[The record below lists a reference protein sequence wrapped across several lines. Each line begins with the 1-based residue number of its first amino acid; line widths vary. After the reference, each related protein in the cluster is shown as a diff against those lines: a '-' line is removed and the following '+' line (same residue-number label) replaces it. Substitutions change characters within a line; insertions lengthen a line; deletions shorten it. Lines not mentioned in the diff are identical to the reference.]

1 MRSQFRIVLLLAV
14 TLLLSC
20 SDDCPCPVKYEDP
33 GQLRYSLGI
42 LRESWTIASP
52 PIDVTLRAPRP
63 TRGLYDPALIWYN
76 PYDQFKRSD
85 IYRDVGSGDE
95 DRTHVLVLRFDP
107 EESRLFDST
116 LQNHRDVWAGVMN
129 GRPRGVWDQGQ
140 ADYLELRMGVLSIN
154 DDGTFGSTDD
164 QLGTLHIDL
173 GRISEDV
180 NLDGLSNTEDVNRN
194 GTLENAEDVGLD
206 GVPSGQEDVDGDG
219 IPDTSIVTL
228 PNGVQI
234 NDPVGDDWFFSSDSR
249 NFVERINGTEGNSS
263 DFLLGRPDTEDIG
276 GEGEN
281 DLENAYYAFEIDL
294 ADPGDKVVDGS
305 EKTSDTGLP
314 LVWKTYRI
322 PLWESYEAV
331 DVSGRPDSTNIQ
343 YGRLW
348 IDNAGQRMEVFIA
361 LLDLV
366 TEPPD
371 SVSN

>member
-1 MRSQFRIVLLLAV
+1 MRSPFRIVLFLTV

-20 SDDCPCPVKYEDP
+20 SDDCPCPVQYEDP

-52 PIDVTLRAPRP
+52 PIDINLGAPRP
-63 TRGLYDPALIWYN
+63 VRGSFDPALIWYN

-85 IYRDVGSGDE
+85 IVHDVGSGSE

-107 EESRLFDST
+107 AKSKLFDST
-116 LQNHRDVWAGVMN
+116 LQNHRDVWAGIMN
-129 GRPRGVWDQGQ
+129 GLPRGVWDQDQ

-154 DDGTFGSTDD
+154 DDGTFANTDD

-180 NLDGLSNTEDVNRN
+180 NLDGYSNTEDVNRN

-206 GVPSGQEDVDGDG
+206 GVPNGQEDVDGDG
-219 IPDTSIVTL
+219 VPDTSIVTL
-228 PNGVQI
+228 PDGTQI
-234 NDPVGDDWFFSSDSR
+234 NDPVGDDWFFSPDFR
-249 NFVERINGTEGNSS
+249 NVVERINGTEGNRS
-263 DFLLGRPDTEDIG
+263 DFLMGRPDTEDIG

-281 DLENAYYAFEIDL
+281 DLDNAYYAFEIDL
-294 ADPGDKVVDGS
+294 ANPDDKVVDGS
-305 EKTSDTGLP
+305 EKSSETGLP

-322 PLWESYEAV
+322 PLWESNDAV
-331 DVSGRPDSTNIQ
+331 DMSGNPDSTNIQ

-348 IDNAGQRMEVFIA
+348 IDNAGQRMEVLIA
-361 LLDLV
+361 SLDLV

-371 SVSN
+371 SVSE